1 MSHLLLFCIKGC
13 REDLSLMLVFFPTLV
28 KYVHSNVCIFTLYV
42 CSVGRRT
49 KAPERGLRKKY
60 HTPREAPELHELLEP
75 LTLPPTKLE
84 EKRTKI
90 FRLIERKE
98 KKRLANQYEETKK
111 KVAALG
117 HVDGQG
123 KLIGGP
129 ELTDYEKNKLRQGK
143 SNINFQLPTG
153 ASTIRGNPS
162 ATQRG
167 TNDK

>member
-1 MSHLLLFCIKGC
+1 
-13 REDLSLMLVFFPTLV
+13 MLVFFPTLV

-42 CSVGRRT
+42 LCSVGRRT

-129 ELTDYEKNKLRQGK
+129 ELSDYEKNKLRQGK

-153 ASTIRGNPS
+153 ASTVRGNPS